1 MPVVAAAIAHPIMAA
16 MVTSAVAS
24 STMQAQATNNA
35 TKAAKSQA
43 DTEMRMALASQ
54 DALVAK
60 DAADK
65 AELAQGI
72 ASAESQAKGVVTQK
86 KRAMARSS
94 NIYTSPLGIGG
105 QADVAK
111 KMLLG
116 A

>member
-1 MPVVAAAIAHPIMAA
+1 MPALPAIIIAASIAGAGAA
-16 MVTSAVAS
+16 SYSAQNS
-24 STMQAQATNNA
+24 A
-35 TKAAKSQA
+35 TKSAKSAA
-43 DTEMRMALASQ
+43 DTQQRMITASQ
-54 DALVAK
+54 EALVAK

-72 ASAESQAKGVVTQK
+72 ASAEAQAKGQVTNK
-86 KRAMARSS
+86 KRAIARSET
-94 NIYTSPLGIGG
+94 IYTSPLGIGG

>member
-1 MPVVAAAIAHPIMAA
+1 MPAVAAWALVAVTAA
-16 MVTSAVAS
+16 SATASYSAQTSATKS
-24 STMQAQATNNA
+24 S
-35 TKAAKSQA
+35 KSAA
-43 DTEMRMALASQ
+43 DTQQRMVAASQ
-54 DALVAK
+54 EQLVAK

-72 ASAESQAKGVVTQK
+72 ATAQAQAKGVVTQK
-86 KRAMARSS
+86 KRAIARSD

-105 QADVAK
+105 TAEVAK